1 MGINKQSAKE
11 EIMSVKVDYKSI
23 PRSYRDYLDLMV
35 REGEYLAI
43 DDEVDWDLEMG
54 AICRRADETLSPSPI
69 FNKVKDCPGFRA
81 AEWGFTKSG
90 TPGRP
95 WARIAPFVGAPL
107 DATLMEIQAAYI
119 HSMENNK
126 VHPPIIV
133 ENKDAPCK
141 QNKWVG
147 DEIDI
152 TKIPCPRQ
160 HMGDGERMMQSA
172 SVNTVR
178 TPDGKWTN
186 WSINRSALHDKNTMK
201 GYWVPTQHN
210 GMIFAMWQEKG
221 EDMPWALACGVP
233 PVAAWQSTAR
243 IPDWVDEYDAASQML
258 NAPIEMVKCETSD
271 LLVPASSEIIIEGT
285 VSISKT
291 LLEGPY
297 GEHAGYHFPGK
308 KLPKPRQDIT
318 CVTFRNNAI
327 HPTAVPAV
335 TPNSTVIG
343 IAVCNSADVVIALKK
358 EGFPVI
364 DGLATIESA
373 GHWFVLRVKNNW
385 HEQTGWTLD
394 EFMKRLGKAIWWSH
408 LGGCFTK
415 LLVVGEDIDPEDPL
429 AVTFAFA
436 TRHHP
441 EKGTWTFPESPT
453 FGIGTEAFHSMED
466 YMGRVGVRGQEITS
480 GAGVAIF
487 SCLGLEEHTGHP
499 KPDILTF
506 HRAWPK
512 AVKEK
517 VLANWE
523 KWGFR
528 TPDPVLQKHASQS
541 TPWVYFNKTGEGE
554 TGRGHNL

>member
-1 MGINKQSAKE
+1 MP
-11 EIMSVKVDYKSI
+11 VKVDYSTI
-23 PRSYRDYLDLMV
+23 PRSYRDYLELMQ
-35 REGEYLAI
+35 REGEFVAI
-43 DDEVDWDLEMG
+43 DDEVDWNLEIG
-54 AICRRADETLSPSPI
+54 AIIRRADETLSPSPI
-69 FNKVKDCPGFRA
+69 FNRVKDCPGFRC
-81 AEWGFTKSG
+81 AELGMTKSG

-107 DATLMEIQAAYI
+107 DATLKEIQEAYI
-119 HSMENNK
+119 HSMENNP

-133 ENKDAPCK
+133 ESKAAPCK

-152 TKIPCPRQ
+152 EKIPCPLQ
-160 HMGDGERMMQSA
+160 HMGDAERMMQSA
-172 SVNTVR
+172 SVNICR

-201 GYWVPTQHN
+201 GFWAPTQHN
-210 GMIFAMWQEKG
+210 GMIFAMWKEKG

-233 PVAAWQSTAR
+233 PTCSYQSSAR

-271 LLVPASSEIIIEGT
+271 LMVPAHSEIIIEGT
-285 VSISKT
+285 VSISET

-297 GEHAGYHFPGK
+297 GEYAGYHFPGK

-318 CVTFRNNAI
+318 CVTFRDNAI
-327 HPTAVPAV
+327 HPTCVPGV
-335 TPNSTVIG
+335 PPNSTINM
-343 IAVCNSADVVIALKK
+343 IALCQSNDAIIALKK
-358 EGFPVI
+358 EGFPII
-364 DGLATIESA
+364 DGMQTFESA
-373 GHWFVLRVKNNW
+373 GHWFVLRVKSNW
-385 HEQTGWTLD
+385 HELTGWTLD
-394 EFMKRLGKAIWWSH
+394 EFMNRLGNFIWNNH
-408 LGGCFTK
+408 IGGCFGK
-415 LLVVGEDIDPEDPL
+415 VLVVGEDIDFEDPL
-429 AVTFAFA
+429 AVSYAFA

-441 EKGTWTFPESPT
+441 ERGTYFFKDTQFYGLGPE
-453 FGIGTEAFHSMED
+453 GYHSSED
-466 YMGRVGVRGQEITS
+466 YIGRVGVPGQKPVS
-480 GAGVAIF
+480 GGGLGIY
-487 SCLGLEEHTGHP
+487 SCIGLQEHVGHP

-506 HRAWPK
+506 HRSWPK

-523 KWGFR
+523 RWGFR

>member
-1 MGINKQSAKE
+1 MPIK
-11 EIMSVKVDYKSI
+11 IDYSTI

-35 REGEYLAI
+35 REGEFLEI
-43 DDEVDWDLEMG
+43 DDEVDWNLEIG
-54 AICRRADETLSPSPI
+54 AIIRRADETLSPSPI
-69 FNKVKDCPGFRA
+69 FNKVKDCPGFRC
-81 AEWGFTKSG
+81 AELGMTKSG
-90 TPGRP
+90 TLGRP

-107 DATLMEIQAAYI
+107 DATLKEIQEAYI
-119 HSMENNK
+119 HSMENNE

-147 DEIDI
+147 DKIDL
-152 TKIPCPRQ
+152 TKIPAPLQ
-160 HMGDGERMMQSA
+160 HMGDAERMMQSA
-172 SVNTVR
+172 SVNICR

-201 GYWVPTQHN
+201 GYWLPAQHN
-210 GMIFAMWQEKG
+210 GMIFAMWKEKG
-221 EDMPWALACGVP
+221 EDMPFALAMGVP
-233 PVAAWQSTAR
+233 PTCSYQSSAR

-271 LLVPASSEIIIEGT
+271 LMVPAHSEIIIEGT
-285 VSISKT
+285 CSITET

-297 GEHAGYHFPGK
+297 GEYAGYHFPGK
-308 KLPKPRQDIT
+308 KVAKTRQDIT
-318 CVTFRNNAI
+318 CVTFRDNAI
-327 HPTAVPAV
+327 HPTCVPAV
-335 TPNSTVIG
+335 PPNSTINM
-343 IAVCNSADVVIALKK
+343 IALCQSNDAIIALKK
-358 EGFPVI
+358 EGFPI
-364 DGLATIESA
+364 LDGMQTFESA

-385 HEQTGWTLD
+385 HELTGWTLD
-394 EFMKRLGKAIWWSH
+394 EFMNKLGNFIWNNH
-408 LGGCFTK
+408 IGGCFGK
-415 LLVVGEDIDPEDPL
+415 VIVVGEDIDFEDPL
-429 AVTFAFA
+429 AVTYAFA

-441 EKGTWTFPESPT
+441 ERSTYFFKDTQYYGLGPE
-453 FGIGTEAFHSMED
+453 GYHSSED
-466 YMGRVGVRGQEITS
+466 YIGRVGVPGQKPVS
-480 GAGVAIF
+480 GGGLGIY
-487 SCLGLEEHTGHP
+487 SCIGLEEHTGHP

-523 KWGFR
+523 RWGFR